1 MRKELYI
8 LIGLLGLSASAI
20 GQICEGNLGE
30 NIFTQGDFGRGTAN
44 ILQINPQIAPS
55 YSYTTDPPPN
65 DGEYMIT
72 NDIKQWSSNFVWME
86 IEDNSPD
93 PDGYMMVVNANYTPG
108 VFYRQEVDG
117 LCENTLYVFS
127 ADVYNLKPT
136 GSDRTRPN
144 ISFLIDGNIVYES
157 GDVPENERWNTYG
170 FTFTTPAGQT
180 SVTLSLQNNAPGGSG
195 NDLAL
200 DNISFRPCGPEALI
214 LPTEVANICEDGS
227 PIALEATI
235 QGDQYDNPNLQWQQS
250 FDEGL
255 SWTNITAATSST
267 YTHTNLAGG
276 YYYYRYLLA
285 NDPSNLL
292 NSKCRVI
299 SNVKVVFVIPKFYT
313 IVDTLCEGLSFSL
326 GDKTYSA
333 TGVYIDSLKTVIGC
347 DSIIDL
353 HLTILPDEQID
364 AAFEVENPSCSYLE
378 DGRIELLDIYNGVG
392 PYSIYINDEP
402 SLAGGNLSDLS
413 EGIYDYSITDRYGCL
428 FETSLAVEKPIPFG
442 IDFGPDIVV
451 DLGEVVELSPAFSL
465 PVASYQW
472 DPADEVGCET
482 DCETINWIPSR
493 SQTLYM
499 TATSTKGCTAAD
511 SIAVQVN
518 KVRKVF
524 IPNAFS
530 PNFDGAN
537 DYFTVYGA
545 MPNVTEIEEL
555 MIFDRWGGLVFE
567 KAAFLPNEPNIGWDG
582 SFRGKVQDKGIYTY
596 VTKVRFL
603 DQELVVY
610 SGSISLIR

>member
-1 MRKELYI
+1 MSTLV
-8 LIGLLGLSASAI
+8 I

-30 NIFTQGDFGRGTAN
+30 NIFTQGDFGKGTAN
-44 ILQINPQIAPS
+44 ILQLNPQIAPG

-93 PDGYMMVVNANYTPG
+93 PDGYMMVVNANFNPG
-108 VFYRQEVDG
+108 LFYRQEVDG

-157 GDVPENERWNTYG
+157 GDVPENEQWNTYG
-170 FTFTTPAGQT
+170 FTFSTIAGQT
-180 SVTLSLQNNAPGGSG
+180 AVTLSLQNNAPGGSG

-235 QGDQYDNPNLQWQQS
+235 LGDQYENPNLQWQQS
-250 FDEGL
+250 FDAGAN
-255 SWTNITAATSST
+255 WTNIAGANSPT
-267 YTHTNLAGG
+267 YTHTDLAGG

-285 NDPSNLL
+285 NDPGNLL

-299 SNVKVVFVIPKFYT
+299 SNVKVVYVVPKFYT

-326 GDKTYSA
+326 GDKMYSA
-333 TGVYIDSLKTVIGC
+333 TGIYTDSLKTTIGC
-347 DSIIDL
+347 DSIVDL
-353 HLTILPDEQID
+353 HLTIIPDQQIG
-364 AAFEVENPSCSYLE
+364 ATFNIMNPSCSYLE
-378 DGRIELLDIYNGVG
+378 DGSIQLLEIANGVG
-392 PYSIYINDEP
+392 PYNIYIDDEP
-402 SLAGGNLSDLS
+402 SSTTGNLFDLS
-413 EGIYDYSITDRYGCL
+413 EGIYDYFITDRYGCQ
-428 FETSLAVEKPIPFG
+428 FETSLSIQQPIPFT

-451 DLGEVVELSPAFSL
+451 DLGEIVELSPIFSL
-465 PVASYQW
+465 AVADYLW
-472 DPADEVGCET
+472 DPADEIGCEM

-499 TATSTKGCTAAD
+499 TATSTKGCITAD
-511 SIAVQVN
+511 SISVTVN
-518 KVRKVF
+518 KVRRVF

-530 PNFDGAN
+530 PNLDGIN
-537 DYFTVYGA
+537 DYFTIYGA
-545 MPNVTEIEEL
+545 IPNITEIESL
-555 MIFDRWGGLVFE
+555 MIFDRWGELVFE
-567 KAAFLPNEPNIGWDG
+567 KGAFLPNEPGIGWDG
-582 SFRGKVQDKGIYTY
+582 SFRGKIQERGIYTY

-603 DQELVVY
+603 DEELVVY
-610 SGSISLIR
+610 SGNITLIR

>member
-20 GQICEGNLGE
+20 GQICQGNLGE
-30 NIFTQGDFGRGTAN
+30 NIFTQGDFGKGTAN
-44 ILQINPQIAPS
+44 ILQINPQIAPG

-72 NDIKQWSSNFVWME
+72 NDLKQWSSNFVWME

-108 VFYRQEVDG
+108 LFYQQEVDG

-180 SVTLSLQNNAPGGSG
+180 AVTLSLQNNAPGGSG

-235 QGDQYDNPNLQWQQS
+235 LGDQYDNPNLQWQQS

-255 SWTNITAATSST
+255 SWTNINGATSST

-285 NDPSNLL
+285 NDPGNLL

-299 SNVKVVFVIPKFYT
+299 SNVKVVYVIPKFYT
-313 IVDTLCEGLSFSL
+313 IVDTLCEGLSFTL
-326 GDKTYSA
+326 GDKLYSA
-333 TGVYIDSLKTVIGC
+333 TGIYTDSLKTVIGC
-347 DSIIDL
+347 DSIVDL

-364 AAFEVENPSCSYLE
+364 AAFSIENPSCSYLE
-378 DGRIELLDIYNGVG
+378 DGRIELLEIYNGVG

-402 SLAGGNLSDLS
+402 SLAGGSLSNLS

-428 FETSLAVEKPIPFG
+428 FETTLAVEKPIPFE

-451 DLGEVVELSPAFSL
+451 DLGEVVELSPSFSL

-472 DPADEVGCET
+472 DPADEVGCEMN
-482 DCETINWIPSR
+482 CETINWIPSR

-499 TATSTKGCTAAD
+499 TATSTKGCTATD
-511 SIAVQVN
+511 SISVKVN

-530 PNFDGAN
+530 PNFDGIN

-545 MPNVTEIEEL
+545 IPNVTEIEEL
-555 MIFDRWGGLVFE
+555 MIFDRWGELVFD
-567 KAAFLPNEPNIGWDG
+567 KGAFLPNEPSIGWDG

-603 DQELVVY
+603 DEELVVY
-610 SGSISLIR
+610 SGSITLIK

>member
-1 MRKELYI
+1 MRKEVY
-8 LIGLLGLSASAI
+8 LLLSLLTMSTVVI

-30 NIFTQGDFGRGTAN
+30 NIFTQGDFGKGTAN
-44 ILQINPQIAPS
+44 ILQLNPQIAPG
-55 YSYTTDPPPN
+55 YSYTTEPPPN

-93 PDGYMMVVNANYTPG
+93 PDGYMMVVNANFNPG
-108 VFYRQEVDG
+108 LFYRQEVDG

-127 ADVYNLKPT
+127 ADVYNLKPS
-136 GSDRTRPN
+136 GSNRTRPN

-170 FTFTTPAGQT
+170 FTFTTTTGQT
-180 SVTLSLQNNAPGGSG
+180 AVTLSLQNNAPGGSG

-227 PIALEATI
+227 PITLEATI
-235 QGDQYDNPNLQWQQS
+235 LGDQYDNPNIQWQQS
-250 FDEGL
+250 FDAGT
-255 SWTNITAATSST
+255 SWTNIAGAVSST
-267 YTHTNLAGG
+267 YQHVELAGG

-285 NDPSNLL
+285 NDPTNLL

-299 SNVKVVFVIPKFYT
+299 SNVKVVYVVPKFYT
-313 IVDTLCEGLSFSL
+313 IVDTLCEGLSFTL
-326 GDKTYSA
+326 GDKMYSA
-333 TGVYIDSLKTVIGC
+333 TGIYTDSLKTSIGC
-347 DSIIDL
+347 DSIVDL
-353 HLTILPDEQID
+353 HLTILPDEQIG
-364 AAFEVENPSCSYLE
+364 ATFNISNPSCSYLE
-378 DGRIELLDIYNGVG
+378 DGSIELLELSNGVG

-402 SLAGGNLSDLS
+402 SSTAGNLSNLS
-413 EGIYDYSITDRYGCL
+413 EGMYDYLITDRYGCQ
-428 FETSLAVEKPIPFG
+428 FETSLSIQRPIPFT

-451 DLGEVVELSPAFSL
+451 DLGGTVELSPSFSL
-465 PVASYQW
+465 PVADYLW
-472 DPADEVGCET
+472 DSADEIGCELNCT
-482 DCETINWIPSR
+482 TIDWIPSR

-511 SIAVQVN
+511 SIAVTVN

-530 PNFDGAN
+530 PNQDGSN
-537 DYFTVYGA
+537 DYFTIYGA
-545 MPNVTEIEEL
+545 VPNVTEIESL
-555 MIFDRWGGLVFE
+555 MIFDRWGELVFE
-567 KAAFLPNEPNIGWDG
+567 KGAFLPNEPAIGWDG
-582 SFRGKVQDKGIYTY
+582 SFRGKIQERGIYTY

-610 SGSISLIR
+610 SGNITLIR

>member
-1 MRKELYI
+1 MRKEIYL
-8 LIGLLGLSASAI
+8 LISLLTMGTVVV

-30 NIFTQGDFGRGTAN
+30 NIFTQGDFGKGTAN
-44 ILQINPQIAPS
+44 ILQLNPQIAPG
-55 YSYTTDPPPN
+55 YSYTTEPPPN

-72 NDIKQWSSNFVWME
+72 NDIKQWSANFVWME

-93 PDGYMMVVNANYTPG
+93 PDGYMMVVNANFNPG

-127 ADVYNLKPT
+127 ADVYNLKPN

-170 FTFTTPAGQT
+170 FTFTTTAGQT
-180 SVTLSLQNNAPGGSG
+180 AVTLALQNNAPGGSG

-227 PIALEATI
+227 PITLEATI
-235 QGDQYDNPNLQWQQS
+235 LGDQYDNPNIQWQQS
-250 FDEGL
+250 FDTGVT
-255 SWTNITAATSST
+255 WTNIAGAVSST
-267 YTHTNLAGG
+267 YRHVDLAGG

-285 NDPSNLL
+285 NDPGNLL

-299 SNVKVVFVIPKFYT
+299 SNVKVVYVIPKFYT
-313 IVDTLCEGLSFSL
+313 IVDTLCEGLSFLL
-326 GDKTYSA
+326 GDKMYAA
-333 TGVYIDSLKTVIGC
+333 TGIYTDSLKTSIGC
-347 DSIIDL
+347 DSIVTL
-353 HLTILPDEQID
+353 QLTIIPDEQIG
-364 AAFEVENPSCSYLE
+364 ATFNIANPTCSYLE
-378 DGRIELLDIYNGVG
+378 DGSIELLELSNGVE

-402 SLAGGNLSDLS
+402 SPIAGNLSNLA
-413 EGIYDYSITDRYGCL
+413 EGIYDYLIIDRYGCQ
-428 FETSLAVEKPIPFG
+428 FETSLSIQRPIPFT
-442 IDFGPDIVV
+442 IDFGPDLVV
-451 DLGEVVELSPAFSL
+451 DLGETVELSPSFSL
-465 PVASYQW
+465 LVADYLW
-472 DPADEVGCET
+472 DPADEVGCELN
-482 DCETINWIPSR
+482 CETINWIPSR

-511 SIAVQVN
+511 SIAVTVN

-530 PNFDGAN
+530 PNLDGSN
-537 DYFTVYGA
+537 DYFTIYGA
-545 MPNVTEIEEL
+545 VPNVREIESL
-555 MIFDRWGGLVFE
+555 MIFDRWGELVFE
-567 KAAFLPNEPNIGWDG
+567 KGAFLPNEPSIGWDG
-582 SFRGKVQDKGIYTY
+582 SFRGKMQERGIYTY

-610 SGSISLIR
+610 SGNITLIR